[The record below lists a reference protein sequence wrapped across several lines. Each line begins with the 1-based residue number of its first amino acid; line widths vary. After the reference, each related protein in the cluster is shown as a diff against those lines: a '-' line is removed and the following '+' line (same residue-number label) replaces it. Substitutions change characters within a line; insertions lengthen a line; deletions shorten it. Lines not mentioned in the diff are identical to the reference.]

1 MTLNN
6 DLRSIPLSLPE
17 LSTKLQSMQD
27 CEQRFLDLFGD
38 GCNVKVEPFVQAGD
52 GPACPSAGPSSFF
65 RQSGGDNFYDLLVFG
80 RMILIYCI

>member
-52 GPACPSAGPSSFF
+52 GPACPLDRPASFV
-65 RQSGGDNFYDLLVFG
+65 NLVGIISMTF
-80 RMILIYCI
+80 